1 MKASDALKSK
11 SAKLAVAGAVLAIAA
26 AVGETIYGF
35 AYAQYADFVVVL
47 SYLLWVPHCWQPT
60 HSPTRNSPTGSTCW
74 A

>member
-47 SYLLWVPHCWQPT
+47 SYLLGAT